1 MNRDAFEERLR
12 AAARLER
19 SLRAARR
26 LRRILPGI
34 AVAVAACAILSLL
47 RLPGGGML
55 LRVVCLAGVGALT
68 LTLSRVAFGKIPRV
82 AAAARL
88 DRALGLP
95 DSALAVVHSSDAD
108 PWGRRIAAQEIPR
121 ILAAPGMPQSG
132 ARPLFVW
139 TGLLAVALLVGLRDS
154 TPPPPQTGAPV
165 PGGAPEPLREILK
178 NWEKIPEEDQMNS
191 PEMRQAMKSLREAIQ
206 QRAAGAEEVM
216 VRLARAEDHL
226 EEARQSLEAIKA
238 LEALEA
244 LRAAAPTLAR
254 AFSGIPGQ
262 AAAAF
267 ARNDFASAAEAL
279 RNAARDAQ
287 PPSGD
292 SGLDPLAREWGAAGL
307 TALSEALEALSQA
320 NTREQAGQAM
330 NQLAEALDAA
340 NDPMREEQALKQIG
354 LQISAVRE
362 GLSHSEE
369 GAQEAESESGKEGP
383 GAGGEDSA
391 ASSGILPEL
400 PARIAPIPG
409 LLSEQGAS
417 RIEQFSTPGGVRET
431 PSVAPSGAHGAPGD
445 PSSEVVL
452 PESLPAAYREA
463 VRRYFEILRNPSK
476 EP

>member
-1 MNRDAFEERLR
+1 M
-12 AAARLER
+12 AARLER
-19 SLRAARR
+19 SLRTARR

-34 AVAVAACAILSLL
+34 AVAAAACAILSLL

-55 LRVVCLAGVGALT
+55 LRIACLAGVGTLT
-68 LTLSRVAFGKIPRV
+68 LTLSRAVFGKIPRV

-108 PWGRRIAAQEIPR
+108 PWGRRIVALEIPR
-121 ILAAPGMPQSG
+121 ILAAPGMPRSG
-132 ARPLFVW
+132 ARPLFMW
-139 TGLLAVALLVGLRDS
+139 TGLLAVALLMGLRDS
-154 TPPPPQTGAPV
+154 VPPPPQTVTPV
-165 PGGAPEPLREILK
+165 PGGALEPLQEILK
-178 NWEKIPEEDQMNS
+178 NWEKIPDGDQTES
-191 PEMRQAMKSLREAIQ
+191 PEMRQALESLREAIQ

-216 VRLARAEDHL
+216 VRLARAEDRL
-226 EEARQSLEAIKA
+226 EEARQSLKG

-244 LRAAAPTLAR
+244 LRAAAPILAR
-254 AFSGIPGQ
+254 AFSGISGQ

-279 RNAARDAQ
+279 RDSARNAQ
-287 PPSGD
+287 PSSGD

-307 TALSEALEALSQA
+307 TALSEALEALLRA

-330 NQLAEALDAA
+330 NQFAEALDAA

-383 GAGGEDSA
+383 GAGGGDSA
-391 ASSGILPEL
+391 ASSGILPEV

-417 RIEQFSTPGGVRET
+417 RIEQSSTPGGVRET
-431 PSVAPSGAHGAPGD
+431 PSVAPSGAHVAPGD